1 MFPLIALNATN
12 MIIEEADMR
21 FKWLCPIDCVNSHKL

>member
-21 FKWLCPIDCVNSHKL
+21 FKQIYVYFGK